1 MESMS
6 MERRTLLATVL
17 ALLVLVLWG
26 YFTGPTRQPAP
37 EEPPAPGAEEALPA
51 PPGETRSPTA
61 AGPDEAGSP
70 VGAEQA
76 EPGEAAVLTDAESGA
91 PPTADVV
98 NANPREIVL
107 ENDLYRVRLH
117 ELGAQARGWELR
129 HFGQI
134 DRKGRPVLDGQGRP
148 VPVDLVSPAAEHLW
162 ERQRPEGSGPMAY
175 PGYPLAVLLGDRD
188 RSRALNL
195 AGFVCEGP
203 LPGSDGRG
211 APTIAVHCRYRSVAQ
226 GIEVSKRLTLTQGSY
241 LADLE
246 IEVRDLD
253 GQLLPEAR
261 VLWGPGMGR
270 PTEAQSKN
278 RYYFSGR
285 VVAAATQGKAE
296 RFDRNRVGESLDI
309 PSGGGLAWAGMEEQ
323 YFAAVFLPSPVQEG
337 VPRLP
342 LRSGP
347 ATVLRFEEA
356 TIDSE
361 GDEELQPRLAL
372 TLPLEEGAGAGYRLF
387 VGPKESEVLEEIDR
401 ETGSGLSRIVDWG
414 FFSFIAVPLYRFL
427 VWLYGLVGNFGVAI
441 IIVTVII
448 KILFFPLTQ
457 RAMVN
462 MRKTQEKMSGLQPK
476 MKAIRER
483 YKKKKDPDARKKM
496 NQEIMA
502 LYQKEGVNPM
512 GGLAGCFP
520 LLLQLP
526 ILYAMYRVLSQALE
540 LRGAPFFGWVRDLSL
555 ADPLMITPIV
565 MGGTMLA
572 QQLMAMTR
580 AKDPQQRQQQRMM
593 LFMPIMFTFFF
604 INMPSGLVLYWL
616 VNNVLGIGQQWL
628 INRQAARLLAQG

>member
-1 MESMS
+1 MS

-37 EEPPAPGAEEALPA
+37 EEPPAPVGEEALPA
-51 PPGETRSPTA
+51 VPGEEPAEAVVPSPDT
-61 AGPDEAGSP
+61 G
-70 VGAEQA
+70 
-76 EPGEAAVLTDAESGA
+76 PGEAGELSPSAELTDRLSGETPSA
-91 PPTADVV
+91 PVTDVI

-107 ENDLYRVRLH
+107 ENDLYRIRIH
-117 ELGAQARGWELR
+117 ELGAQVRVWELR
-129 HFGQI
+129 GFGQI
-134 DRKGRPVLDGQGRP
+134 DPKGRPVLDGQGRP
-148 VPVDLVSPAAEHLW
+148 VLVDLVSPAADNLW
-162 ERQRPEGSGPMAY
+162 ERGRAEGGGPQAY
-175 PGYPLAVLLGDRD
+175 PGYPLAILLGDQE

-203 LPGSDGRG
+203 LSGSDGQG
-211 APTIAVHCRYRSVAQ
+211 AATLAVDCRYRSAAE
-226 GIEVSKRLTLTQGSY
+226 GIEVHKRLTLTQGSY
-241 LADLE
+241 LAELE
-246 IEVRDLD
+246 VEVRDLA
-253 GQLLPEAR
+253 GRGLPEAR
-261 VLWGPGMGR
+261 ILWGPGMGR

-296 RFDRNRVGESLDI
+296 RFDRNRIGESLEI

-323 YFAAVFLPSPVQEG
+323 YFAAVFLPSAGQEG

-347 ATVLRFEEA
+347 ATVLRFEE
-356 TIDSE
+356 TTLDEE
-361 GDEELQPRLAL
+361 GKEELQPRLAL
-372 TLPLEEGAGAGYRLF
+372 TLPIEEGAGAGYRLF
-387 VGPKESEVLEEIDR
+387 VGPKESKVLEAVDR
-401 ETGSGLSRIVDWG
+401 ETGSGLGRMVDWG

-540 LRGAPFFGWVRDLSL
+540 LRGAPFFGWVQDLSL

-565 MGGTMLA
+565 MGATMLA
-572 QQLMAMTR
+572 QQLMAMTK